1 MRKFVEGFPAG
12 LPSEVGH
19 RENGVHALRD
29 RILLAVLTAPRCD
42 QVYTNC
48 ETINELGK
56 RGQPA

>member
-12 LPSEVGH
+12 LPSEVGQ

-29 RILLAVLTAPRCD
+29 RILVAVLTAPRCD

-48 ETINELGK
+48 DAINELG
-56 RGQPA
+56 